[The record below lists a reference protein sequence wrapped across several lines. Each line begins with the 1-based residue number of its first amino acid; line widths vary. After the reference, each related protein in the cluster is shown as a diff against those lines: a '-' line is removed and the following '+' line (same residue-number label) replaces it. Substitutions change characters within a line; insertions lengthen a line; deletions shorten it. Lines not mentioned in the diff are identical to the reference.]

1 MFFFPACRFVYGRVK
16 EFGSVSSGVEVYKWA
31 HEMKMKRLVEV
42 LDQYFKEEANATE
55 MFEIFDLYLR
65 LDNHV
70 GLEWCKK
77 VNCGLRKKKWKR
89 QEK

>member
-1 MFFFPACRFVYGRVK
+1 VYGRVK
-16 EFGSVSSGVEVYKWA
+16 EFRSISSGVEVYKWA
-31 HEMKMKRLVEV
+31 HEMKIKPLVEV

-65 LDNHV
+65 LNNHV
-70 GLEWCKK
+70 GLEWCRE
-77 VNCGLRKKKWKR
+77 VNCLKKKGKR